1 MQYRQAVTISDLRE
15 IARKKLPRAVFGFID
30 GAAFDEQTMRENE
43 TDFSRIRF
51 APRFLIDVGQRS
63 QAVTV
68 MGHTYRSPMILG
80 PTGLAGVL
88 WPWGDLQ
95 IARACKALEV
105 GFCQSTNSNASI
117 EQVANANND
126 FWFQLY
132 VQRDRGLS
140 KALMQRA
147 WDAGARVLV
156 LTVDLPIPGRRERD
170 VRNGFTIPPRIG
182 LDNVFDYA
190 SKLGWLW
197 RLATGPRFTLG
208 NFDVPDQPPRK
219 MTSLAKYTASQFDP
233 SVTWKDLDWIRSEWR
248 GYLAIK
254 GILRADDALRA
265 QQQGAD
271 AVIVS
276 NHGGR
281 QLDGSPSAVAALPG
295 IKDALDGK
303 ITVLMDGGIRR
314 GSDIVKAL
322 ALGANACLIGRA
334 GLYGLA
340 SGGRHG
346 VERAINMLQ
355 QEIDITQALL
365 GVPELSKI
373 DRSALLTSHEPSSV
387 F

>member
-15 IARKKLPRAVFGFID
+15 IARKNLPRAVFGFID

-208 NFDVPDQPPRK
+208 NFDEPGQPPRK

-254 GILRADDALRA
+254 GILR
-265 QQQGAD
+265 
-271 AVIVS
+271 
-276 NHGGR
+276 
-281 QLDGSPSAVAALPG
+281 
-295 IKDALDGK
+295 
-303 ITVLMDGGIRR
+303 
-314 GSDIVKAL
+314 
-322 ALGANACLIGRA
+322 
-334 GLYGLA
+334 
-340 SGGRHG
+340 
-346 VERAINMLQ
+346 
-355 QEIDITQALL
+355 
-365 GVPELSKI
+365 
-373 DRSALLTSHEPSSV
+373 
-387 F
+387 